1 STDLLPSTSDALTVL
16 AAKSSSPLIKTWVE
30 RTLKGTLSP
39 ILTRSAAGLM
49 MNSWACDDTVK
60 ITQQAKAD
68 KLYFAIKA
76 FIFFLASNLKITRG
90 LSSQSFPLL
99 FSTDLPACN

>member
-1 STDLLPSTSDALTVL
+1 MLFSLSGRSTDLLPSTSDALTML

-30 RTLKGTLSP
+30 RTLNGTLSP
-39 ILTRSAAGLM
+39 TLTRSAAGLM
-49 MNSWACDDTVK
+49 MNSWAACDDTVK

-76 FIFFLASNLKITRG
+76 FIFFLASNLRITRG
-90 LSSQSFPLL
+90 
-99 FSTDLPACN
+99 